1 MLRPMN
7 QVVVFH
13 QSGCPAC
20 AEYLPRFRRVAV
32 KYRAH
37 LNIQTPNVDRSD
49 KRIQDA
55 AIAYKINAAP
65 TTLVLD
71 QNDKVLKRS
80 IGALTEAQLTK
91 LFEFATSK
99 ST

>member
-1 MLRPMN
+1 
-7 QVVVFH
+7 
-13 QSGCPAC
+13 
-20 AEYLPRFRRVAV
+20 V

-55 AIAYKINAAP
+55 AVAYKITAVP

-71 QNDKVLKRS
+71 QDDKVLKRAT
-80 IGALTEAQLTK
+80 GALTEAQITK
-91 LFEFATSK
+91 LFELATSK

>member
-55 AIAYKINAAP
+55 AIAYKINA
-65 TTLVLD
+65 
-71 QNDKVLKRS
+71 